1 MKLLNPSF
9 YIGEQNDISIIQK
22 ERSRKNSKT
31 ALNNKE
37 IENIKKLRK
46 NLTKTQSKNNIKIRD
61 KNIEKEEKNAYL
73 KKCKTKSFKDF
84 FEKEKKLNM
93 QKKNFLEIFEGRY
106 KKFIQIVNPLAGIRG
121 KLMNINELH
130 IFIEEIYSLKFNNDN
145 KNNEKNFSFPNYVFK
160 YLSNKYIKK
169 PQIGQHS
176 LNLILSLDYYKTSD
190 LIVQIFSKFL
200 NEEFDSDDL
209 NFYLHVRFNIEK
221 ELNITYLE
229 LYHQKKKRIKLSEE
243 NDEEISLSSRS
254 CLNLANNI
262 YGEEQE
268 EMIDNFMN
276 KIEQILIQQKS
287 QGITKNSISS
297 GQILNYALKS
307 FHKNKL
313 KNNSLL
319 KNEDI
324 IPIIDENA
332 QKREAEKINMLKE
345 EKIYELKI
353 ILNTYIKEK
362 ELDNY
367 FQKLLPLYMLYKN
380 AKNNIGE
387 ILRGIKDLVL
397 RKANLLIKI
406 LFDNNEKGWFKSLK
420 LKDTDKPAKKY
431 YDKLTALI
439 QVMMKY
445 KKLED
450 IPENLYKNFGETL
463 LKTPEFN
470 SAIIKLIAIRFE

>member
-1 MKLLNPSF
+1 M
-9 YIGEQNDISIIQK
+9 
-22 ERSRKNSKT
+22 
-31 ALNNKE
+31 
-37 IENIKKLRK
+37 
-46 NLTKTQSKNNIKIRD
+46 
-61 KNIEKEEKNAYL
+61 
-73 KKCKTKSFKDF
+73 
-84 FEKEKKLNM
+84 
-93 QKKNFLEIFEGRY
+93 
-106 KKFIQIVNPLAGIRG
+106 
-121 KLMNINELH
+121 
-130 IFIEEIYSLKFNNDN
+130 
-145 KNNEKNFSFPNYVFK
+145 
-160 YLSNKYIKK
+160 
-169 PQIGQHS
+169 
-176 LNLILSLDYYKTSD
+176 
-190 LIVQIFSKFL
+190 
-200 NEEFDSDDL
+200 
-209 NFYLHVRFNIEK
+209 RFNIEK

>member
-1 MKLLNPSF
+1 M
-9 YIGEQNDISIIQK
+9 
-22 ERSRKNSKT
+22 
-31 ALNNKE
+31 
-37 IENIKKLRK
+37 
-46 NLTKTQSKNNIKIRD
+46 
-61 KNIEKEEKNAYL
+61 
-73 KKCKTKSFKDF
+73 
-84 FEKEKKLNM
+84 
-93 QKKNFLEIFEGRY
+93 
-106 KKFIQIVNPLAGIRG
+106 
-121 KLMNINELH
+121 
-130 IFIEEIYSLKFNNDN
+130 
-145 KNNEKNFSFPNYVFK
+145 
-160 YLSNKYIKK
+160 
-169 PQIGQHS
+169 
-176 LNLILSLDYYKTSD
+176 
-190 LIVQIFSKFL
+190 
-200 NEEFDSDDL
+200 
-209 NFYLHVRFNIEK
+209 RFNIEK

-450 IPENLYKNFGETL
+450 IPEK
-463 LKTPEFN
+463 K
-470 SAIIKLIAIRFE
+470 